1 MNKVPLIVGLGE
13 TLWDVFPDGPRLGG
27 APLNF
32 SCSAAELAKSDAQV
46 FMVSSVGTDELGERA
61 VNALVGHGV
70 DTACLQTDDR
80 QTGQVLV
87 TLDSAGVA
95 SYRFADNCAWD
106 HLLWDD
112 RLQKLA
118 ASCDAVCF
126 GTLGQRSDVSKSTIQ
141 RFVAETS
148 ETALRIFDVNL
159 RAPFYNDEVIS
170 QSLGLANVL
179 KLNDDELPMLAGLY
193 DITGSCIEILQQLAQ
208 RFQLRCIALTRG
220 AKGAVL
226 MCGSAVSDVPGVEV
240 KVVDTVGAGD
250 AFTAAMTL
258 GLLKAQD
265 VEQINSNAIAVASY
279 VCSQPGATMGFPG
292 NLRASS
298 FPSR

>member
-1 MNKVPLIVGLGE
+1 MSKVPVIVGLGE

-46 FMVSSVGTDELGERA
+46 FMVSSVGTDALGLRA
-61 VNALVGHGV
+61 IDALAGHGV
-70 DTACLQTDDR
+70 NTTCMQTDDR

-87 TLDSAGVA
+87 TLDSVGVA
-95 SYRFADNCAWD
+95 SYRFAENCAWD

-112 RLQKLA
+112 RLQELA
-118 ASCDAVCF
+118 ASCAAVCF
-126 GTLGQRSDVSKSTIQ
+126 GTLGQRSDVSRSTIQ
-141 RFVAETS
+141 QFVRETS
-148 ETALRIFDVNL
+148 ENALRIFDVNL

-179 KLNDDELPMLAGLY
+179 KLNDDELPLLADLY
-193 DITGSCIEILQQLAQ
+193 DITGSRIEIMQQLAQ

-220 AKGAVL
+220 AEGAIL
-226 MCGSAVSDVPGVEV
+226 MCGSAVSDLRGIEV
-240 KVVDTVGAGD
+240 AVIDTVGAGD

-258 GLLKAQD
+258 GLLD
-265 VEQINSNAIAVASY
+265 GRDIDQINRNAIAVASY
-279 VCSQPGATMGFPG
+279 VCSRSGATMSFPA